1 MFVFRLQPVLE
12 HRKNMEEKAQCEFS
26 AATLKLRTEQTTL
39 TALQDEEILLGA
51 QWRNLAVQPAK
62 APDFGL
68 YADYIK
74 RVQQSIRAQAAVVRT
89 AEEAA
94 ERKRS
99 ALLAVVKE
107 RKMLETFR
115 EKQRLAYENWVAG
128 REQKNL
134 DEVSILKFKW
144 EES

>member
-1 MFVFRLQPVLE
+1 MFVFRLQSVLE

-26 AATLKLRTEQTTL
+26 AATVKLRAERTTMA
-39 TALQDEEILLGA
+39 ALRDEETLLGT
-51 QWRNLAVQPAK
+51 QWRNLAGQPAK

-74 RVQQSIRAQAAVVRT
+74 RVQQSIREQATVVRA

-107 RKMLETFR
+107 RKMLETLK
-115 EKQRLAYENWVAG
+115 EKQRLAYESWVAG
-128 REQKNL
+128 REQRML